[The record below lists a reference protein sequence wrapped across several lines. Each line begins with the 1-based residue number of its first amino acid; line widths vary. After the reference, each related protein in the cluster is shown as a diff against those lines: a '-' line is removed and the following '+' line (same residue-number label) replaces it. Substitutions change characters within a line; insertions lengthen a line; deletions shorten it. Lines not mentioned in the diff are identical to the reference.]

1 MPPRN
6 ASVPELKTQ
15 TMDRILAAGEPARRL
30 ASGETTVTRMIA
42 RGLLRK
48 PMRSL
53 GWIMGA
59 GVAFAIFGNI
69 LLMQPERH
77 KAPMFVGN
85 PQIHTTPQATLV
97 PLPPQRPTS
106 IERDSE
112 TLRRNELLR
121 DIQLELGRRGFYA
134 GEPDPTAMGRT
145 NRAIRDFQAAAGLP
159 VNGEA
164 SDVLLASIMT
174 STLRPRD
181 QIANLLRNAPVDRLE
196 RPETVVAIQRA
207 LTRLG
212 YGPLS
217 DDGHFGPGTRAAL
230 DKFEKDRKLPGRGN
244 NPTRVIRELAQIS
257 GIAID

>member
-1 MPPRN
+1 
-6 ASVPELKTQ
+6 VPDLKTQ

-30 ASGETTVTRMIA
+30 ANGETTVTRMIG
-42 RGLLRK
+42 RGLLRS

-53 GWIMGA
+53 GWIGGA

-85 PQIHTTPQATLV
+85 PQIHATPQATLM
-97 PLPPQRPTS
+97 PLPPARPTT
-106 IERDSE
+106 IERDTE
-112 TLRRNELLR
+112 TSRRAELIR
-121 DIQLELGRRGFYA
+121 DIQLELGRRGFYS
-134 GEPDPTAMGRT
+134 GEPDPSAMGRT
-145 NRAIRDFQAAAGLP
+145 NRAIRDFQTAAGLP

-164 SDVLLASIMT
+164 SDALLATIMT
-174 STLRPRD
+174 SSLRPRD
-181 QIANLLRNAPVDRLE
+181 QIASILRNTPADRLE

-212 YGPLS
+212 YGPLK
-217 DDGHFGPGTRAAL
+217 DDGHFGTGTRAAL
-230 DKFEKDRKLPGRGN
+230 DKFEKDRKLPGRGD
-244 NPTRVIRELAQIS
+244 NPTRVIRELAQAS